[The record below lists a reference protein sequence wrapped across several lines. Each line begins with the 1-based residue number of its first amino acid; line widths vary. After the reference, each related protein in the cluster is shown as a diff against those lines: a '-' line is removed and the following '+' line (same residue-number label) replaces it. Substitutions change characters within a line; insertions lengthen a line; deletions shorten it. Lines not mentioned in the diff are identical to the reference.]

1 MEKIVTGRWRT
12 IAAVATPQNR
22 LVAAYATI
30 VIFWAFYYFRPEDV
44 IKALYVLP
52 LGKILGVVALIA
64 LILGTVGQGRGVKL
78 SPEAKLVLMLYAWCV
93 LCVPFAAW
101 RGGAFWTVFGDY
113 GKCIIMTIMI
123 GIAVNSVTRLRRLLF
138 IQASATAVM
147 AVIGC
152 VFYRGMPRLDIG
164 NGLYGNANDFAIMI
178 ALNWPICLGFLLAT
192 RNPFKKMLW
201 GIGLIGMLWAVTLT
215 YSRSGFM
222 ATVVAIIAS
231 FWEFGIRGKRKH
243 VVIGAAVLALL
254 LLPVLIPS
262 GYGTRLEGIFNP
274 SIDPLDKGS
283 AAARRELLIMSLKL
297 TATHP
302 IFGVG
307 PGNFESVTQTWFVTH
322 NTYTQ
327 LSSEVGIPGLLLFLL
342 ILRRVF
348 RNLKDVTKTERF
360 RSDPQVE
367 IFASALRASFAGYLL
382 GAFFASYAYELFIY
396 ALVAFTG
403 VLYTACQNQP
413 AAAPRPRQLTKFGRV
428 ITPEAIEAT

>member
-1 MEKIVTGRWRT
+1 VTRHWKA
-12 IAAVATPQNR
+12 IAAVDTPQKR
-22 LVAAYATI
+22 LVAAYITI
-30 VIFWAFYYFRPEDV
+30 VVFWAFYYFRPEDIV
-44 IKALYVLP
+44 TALYVLP
-52 LGKILGVVALIA
+52 LGKILGVIALIA

-78 SPEAKLVLMLYAWCV
+78 SPEAKLVLLLYVWCV
-93 LCVPFAAW
+93 LCVPFASW
-101 RGGAFWTVFGDY
+101 RGGAFWIVFGDY

-123 GIAVNSVTRLRRLLF
+123 GIAVNSVSRLRRLLF
-138 IQASATAVM
+138 IQASATALM

-152 VFYRGMPRLDIG
+152 VFYRNMTRLDIG

-178 ALNWPICLGFLLAT
+178 ALNWPICLGFMLAT
-192 RNPFKKMLW
+192 RNPFKKLLW

-222 ATVVAIIAS
+222 ATAVAILAS
-231 FWEFGIRGKRKH
+231 FWEFGIKGKRKH

-262 GYGTRLEGIFNP
+262 HYGTRLEGIFNP
-274 SIDPLDKGS
+274 NIDPLDKGS
-283 AAARRELLIMSLKL
+283 SAARRELLIMSLKL

-307 PGNFESVTQTWFVTH
+307 PGQFESVTQTWFVTH

-327 LSSEVGIPGLLLFLL
+327 LSSEVGIPGLILFLL

-367 IFASALRASFAGYLL
+367 IFTRALRASFAGYLV

-403 VLYTACQNQP
+403 VLYNACHEQ
-413 AAAPRPRQLTKFGRV
+413 APTPKPRQMTKFSRLHA
-428 ITPEAIEAT
+428 PEALKVT